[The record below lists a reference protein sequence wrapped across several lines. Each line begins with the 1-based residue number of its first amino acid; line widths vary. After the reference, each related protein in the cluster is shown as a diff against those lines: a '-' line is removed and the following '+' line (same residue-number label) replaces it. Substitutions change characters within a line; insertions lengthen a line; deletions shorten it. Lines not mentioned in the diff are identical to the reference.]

1 MSASRS
7 VAVIGARG
15 FVGSA
20 FVETLS
26 GKKGLSV
33 HPVGREDYDTQ
44 RGRRFDIVVD
54 CSANSRKY
62 LADEQP
68 AQDFERSVT
77 QRLRTLSDFG
87 AGLHVHISSV
97 DVYSDLSSPD
107 STRED
112 AILDASRSSRYGF
125 HKWLAELLV
134 RHDSPQW
141 LIVRLAGMVGR
152 GLRKNPVYDVLH
164 GEPLRIHPDSRYQFL
179 DTHDVAEIAWRLVE
193 RGFTNEVFNV
203 CGDGLITPREVAALA
218 GRRLDLSEVAANSE
232 PRVVDVNIEKL
243 RQLMPVPSTRDVIVG
258 FVSSRRSDP
267 PSRSQGGST

>member
-7 VAVIGARG
+7 VAVIGAQG

-20 FVETLS
+20 FVETL
-26 GKKGLSV
+26 GHKEGLSV
-33 HPVGREDYDTQ
+33 QAVVRQNYEAH

-68 AQDFERSVT
+68 GQDFERSVT

-97 DVYSDLSSPD
+97 DVYSDLSSSD

-112 AILDASRSSRYGF
+112 VILDASRISRYGF

-134 RHDSPQW
+134 RHYAPQW

-179 DTHDVAEIAWRLVE
+179 DTQQVAEIAWTLVE
-193 RGFTNEVFNV
+193 RGFANEVFNV
-203 CGDGLITPREVAALA
+203 CGDGLMTPREAAELA
-218 GRRLDLSEVAANSE
+218 GRQLNLSALDAGAE
-232 PRVVDVNIEKL
+232 PRVVDVNIQKL
-243 RQLMPVPSTRDVIVG
+243 RELMPVPGTRDVVAAFVG
-258 FVSSRRSDP
+258 SSINR
-267 PSRSQGGST
+267 TT